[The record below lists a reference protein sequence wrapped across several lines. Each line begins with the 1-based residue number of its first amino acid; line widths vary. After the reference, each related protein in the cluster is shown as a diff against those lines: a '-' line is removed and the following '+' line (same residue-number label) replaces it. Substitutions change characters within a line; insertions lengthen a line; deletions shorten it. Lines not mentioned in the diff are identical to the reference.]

1 MPDEKVL
8 DVVDLKHRLS
18 CDLASEDSVTKHTT
32 VMYMVYMTIKANERL
47 TVNSVKA
54 LLCSEYLVAEQ
65 AIDAAI
71 AGLISRSM
79 FACVKRWK
87 APGRPIGDMQV
98 SVTEPPPPEF
108 LEWLR
113 RSEEK
118 MPELSI
124 FVAPLYQHKQ
134 ARSAP

>member
-1 MPDEKVL
+1 MSDEKL
-8 DVVDLKHRLS
+8 DSIELKHRLS
-18 CDLASEDSVTKHTT
+18 CALASEDTSVRHATI
-32 VMYMVYMTIKANERL
+32 MYMVYSTIKANERL

-54 LLCSEYLVAEQ
+54 LLCGEYLIAEN

-87 APGRPIGDMQV
+87 APGRPVGDMQV

-113 RSEEK
+113 RIGEK
-118 MPELSI
+118 MPELLI
-124 FVAPLYQHKQ
+124 FVAPIYQHKQ
-134 ARSAP
+134 IRSLP